1 MTVHLHC
8 KNLNE
13 LHLFS
18 FSHYTHARTSRI
30 VSHFRLIYQA
40 RNFLHHKLQ
49 REYKK
54 QFASLMYK
62 LKNLECESF

>member
-18 FSHYTHARTSRI
+18 FSHYTQAHVPHSVSFSPYLSGLKFFAPQIAKRI
-30 VSHFRLIYQA
+30 QEAVCFTDVQIEKS
-40 RNFLHHKLQ
+40 
-49 REYKK
+49 
-54 QFASLMYK
+54 
-62 LKNLECESF
+62 